1 MKGGARTE
9 KKKTPK
15 TPKFRLMNSAYGKK
29 TRKSIKSS
37 VKTSHPE
44 AYLKNIQSY
53 LTSILNQV
61 DSGYLSEKAFENYT
75 AIAMAIVEE
84 TTPVV
89 GNIGKTIQVNENEND
104 VFKYIESLHSIID
117 ELIDEYNDARRN
129 NAGRRNLNT
138 QLQIKEKMYALANSI
153 NRGVE
158 AGKRLFI
165 SINRQNSNSSSR
177 SSKKNNNMASSNSNS
192 NSNTNKG
199 MNDLIQMMKTIPVFK

>member
-1 MKGGARTE
+1 MNGGARTE

-15 TPKFRLMNSAYGKK
+15 TPKIRLMNSAYGKK

-44 AYLKNIQSY
+44 NYLKNIQQY
-53 LTSILNQV
+53 LTSILTQV
-61 DSGYLSEKAFENYT
+61 DSGYLSEKAFENYS
-75 AIAMAIVEE
+75 AIAAAIVEE

-104 VFKYIESLHSIID
+104 VFKYIESLNDIIE

-129 NAGRRNLNT
+129 NSGRRNLNA
-138 QLQIKEKMYALANSI
+138 QLKIKEKMYALANSI
-153 NRGVE
+153 NTGVE
-158 AGKRLFI
+158 AGKHLFLR
-165 SINRQNSNSSSR
+165 INAHNSNSSSNSNR
-177 SSKKNNNMASSNSNS
+177 NNNSMSSGKSS

-199 MNDLIQMMKTIPVFK
+199 MNDLIKMMKTVPVFK

>member
-1 MKGGARTE
+1 MNGGARTE

-44 AYLKNIQSY
+44 NYLKNIQKY
-53 LTSILNQV
+53 LSSILTQV
-61 DSGYLSEKAFENYT
+61 DSGYLSEKAFENYS
-75 AIAMAIVEE
+75 AIAAAIIEE

-104 VFKYIESLHSIID
+104 VFKYIESLNDIIE
-117 ELIDEYNDARRN
+117 ELIDEYNDARSN
-129 NAGRRNLNT
+129 NSGRRNLNT
-138 QLQIKEKMYALANSI
+138 QLKIKEKMYALANSI
-153 NRGVE
+153 NTGVE
-158 AGKRLFI
+158 AGKHLFLR
-165 SINRQNSNSSSR
+165 INAPNSNSNSNSNR
-177 SSKKNNNMASSNSNS
+177 NNNMSSGKSS

-199 MNDLIQMMKTIPVFK
+199 MNDLIKMMKTVPVFK

>member
-1 MKGGARTE
+1 MKAGVRTE

-15 TPKFRLMNSAYGKK
+15 TPKFRLTNSAYGKK

>member
-1 MKGGARTE
+1 MNGGARTE

-44 AYLKNIQSY
+44 NYLKNIQKY
-53 LTSILNQV
+53 LTSILTQV

-89 GNIGKTIQVNENEND
+89 GNIGKAIQVNENEND
-104 VFKYIESLHSIID
+104 VFKYIESLNDIIE

-129 NAGRRNLNT
+129 NSGRRNLNT
-138 QLQIKEKMYALANSI
+138 QLKIKEKMYALANSI
-153 NRGVE
+153 NTGVE
-158 AGKRLFI
+158 AGKHLFLR
-165 SINRQNSNSSSR
+165 INAHN
-177 SSKKNNNMASSNSNS
+177 SNSNS
-192 NSNTNKG
+192 NSNSNKNNNSMSSGKSSNTNKG
-199 MNDLIQMMKTIPVFK
+199 MNDLIKMMKTVPVFK

>member
-15 TPKFRLMNSAYGKK
+15 TPKFRLTNSAYGKK

-117 ELIDEYNDARRN
+117 ELIDEYNS
-129 NAGRRNLNT
+129 NLYQKKRSQQYPRIT
-138 QLQIKEKMYALANSI
+138 DQLDMLWHEI
-153 NRGVE
+153 
-158 AGKRLFI
+158 
-165 SINRQNSNSSSR
+165 
-177 SSKKNNNMASSNSNS
+177 NNNGSLSNEGEWFNRIKAVKED
-192 NSNTNKG
+192 NPKN
-199 MNDLIQMMKTIPVFK
+199 